1 MFEYF
6 FNVKNRDIAHRQK
19 FVIVGTTL
27 SFLLIL
33 GIWIPFELMQLK
45 SMAGKGVVAENKV
58 EEASPSPVV
67 AGDTTTRTLPFLSGA
82 KTSPE
87 ASVSPTVTSEFIPT
101 ATPDSETDTPLINE
115 SSPEPVSATPAT
127 SDFPTL

>member
-6 FNVKNRDIAHRQK
+6 FNVKKRDIAHRQK
-19 FVIVGTTL
+19 FVVVATAL

-45 SMAGKGVVAENKV
+45 SMSGKGVVAENKV

-87 ASVSPTVTSEFIPT
+87 VSPSPT
-101 ATPDSETDTPLINE
+101 ASLDSGIDTPLINE
-115 SSPEPVSATPAT
+115 PSPDPALASPVA

>member
-6 FNVKNRDIAHRQK
+6 SNVKKRDVAHRQK

-58 EEASPSPVV
+58 DEASPSPVV

-87 ASVSPTVTSEFIPT
+87 AFVSPT
-101 ATPDSETDTPLINE
+101 ATPDFETDTPLINE